1 MSPRQI
7 TLCLWLLPVLFTA
20 LLGAMLAVSLPLWQV
35 FNLDPD
41 YYYLF
46 NGLLVLE
53 GLPPTDLGHPGTPVQ
68 VLIGAVLR
76 LMHPFTPTEQ
86 IIDTVLH
93 QPERHLLVAT
103 LVIYPFVTA
112 ALFVLGRAFHRA
124 TGSLWPALLAQA
136 TPFLSMIIPKFS
148 LHPKPE
154 PFLIVAACFL
164 VAAALAVARAEKQGD
179 RHALWL
185 GVAMGFGIAIKLQF
199 AVLGVVPLLLL
210 DRRRLFLVYP
220 MATIAAFFVFVAPAL
235 PSYEIFLDW
244 WTRVLTHS
252 GAYGTGEASVID
264 PGKFPRT
271 VMKIFGS
278 KIIFTITIIAMLV
291 VLAAY
296 VRMRRRGV
304 MAANPLARLAVGMIL
319 AQVLTVIVV
328 AKQSAAHY
336 LIPALMLT
344 GPTLAVLWHITA
356 QATDPLWHRR
366 AWQGVATL
374 LVLLTIPAS
383 WSQTMELRQWTREA
397 QDFDMDRYGT
407 CAKIYFDAASAPSY
421 AMQRGDM
428 NAQGR
433 YSPFLATWMPKDE
446 YTWFTNDHSWWKN
459 GLVWWNQK
467 IALSEILQRHGG
479 CAVFRGSQPWT
490 LPHRVQ
496 KEIPGFAFDDTCKA
510 GEEDVFTKG
519 ILCDGSPVQRR

>member
-1 MSPRQI
+1 MTSSRNHLI
-7 TLCLWLLPVLFTA
+7 LWLLPLCFTG
-20 LLGAMLAVSLPLWQV
+20 LLTAMLMVSMPFWQV

-53 GLPPTDLGHPGTPVQ
+53 GRAPTDLSHPGTPVQ

-76 LMHPFTPTEQ
+76 LMHPFTPTAE
-86 IIDTVLH
+86 IIDIVLH

-112 ALFVLGRAFHRA
+112 AHYVLGRSFLRF
-124 TGSLWPALLAQA
+124 TGSLWPALLAQSA
-136 TPFLSMIIPKFS
+136 PFLSMIIPKFS

-164 VAAALAVARAEKQGD
+164 IAASLKAAKAEKLEDG
-179 RHALWL
+179 HGVLL
-185 GVAMGFGIAIKLQF
+185 GVAMGFGIAVKMQF
-199 AVLGVVPLLLL
+199 AVLGIVPLLLL

-220 MATIAAFFVFVAPAL
+220 LATLAAFFVFVAPAL

-244 WTRVLTHS
+244 WGRILTHS
-252 GAYGTGEASVID
+252 GAYGTGEANIID
-264 PGKFPRT
+264 PRQYPRT
-271 VMKIFGS
+271 ILKIFSS
-278 KIIFTITIIAMLV
+278 KLIFSATIIAMLV

-296 VRMRRRGV
+296 FRMRRRDV

-319 AQVLTVIVV
+319 AQVLTVAAV

-356 QATDPLWHRR
+356 QATPPRDHRR
-366 AWQGVATL
+366 VWQGLAAL
-374 LVLLTIPAS
+374 LILLTLPAA
-383 WSQTMELRQWTREA
+383 WKQTQELRQWTVEA
-397 QDFDMDRYGT
+397 QGFDMSRYPD
-407 CAKIYFDAASAPSY
+407 CAKIYFDSASALSY
-421 AMQRGDM
+421 AMLRGDM

-433 YSPFLATWMPKDE
+433 YSPLMASWMPKDE
-446 YTWFTNDHSWWKN
+446 YTWFTNKHTWWDE
-459 GLVWWNQK
+459 GLLWWTQPQR
-467 IALSEILQRHGG
+467 LRDILDRHQG

-490 LPHRVQ
+490 LWPRIER
-496 KEIPGFAFDDTCKA
+496 EIPGLAFDDQCMA
-510 GEEDVFTKG
+510 GEESVFTVG
-519 ILCDGSPVQRR
+519 IRCDGTRLQPR